1 MTDISSSFSL
11 SSIASL
17 ARKADPDRY
26 VWALFLDSVARQR
39 AFLALALNR
48 ELRKIPDLVSEPVLG
63 QMRYQWWRES
73 LSALAAGQVPP
84 VHEILTPLFA
94 TLSAESGDKRST
106 LSPLQLLVDSCEAEF
121 LAETPEACAEQ
132 RRAAA
137 HHLAAFILPA
147 DSGCAP
153 AMESYELM
161 LAIARDV
168 YPPDRIE
175 EIVQQAR
182 GLARQVTTRPA
193 KLLSALSCLYLEH
206 LQHCQYDA
214 AAIRQIMPHP
224 ARALV
229 LFWKRLWI

>member
-1 MTDISSSFSL
+1 MTDISSPFSL
-11 SSIASL
+11 SFLAGL

-26 VWALFLDSVARQR
+26 VWALFLEPVARQR

-84 VHEILTPLFA
+84 VHEILTPLFSTLA
-94 TLSAESGDKRST
+94 TENGDKNRV
-106 LSPLQLLVDSCEAEF
+106 LSPLHLLIDSCEAEF
-121 LAETPEACAEQ
+121 LAETAEERTGH
-132 RRAAA
+132 RRTAA
-137 HHLAAFILPA
+137 HSLAAFILPS
-147 DSGCAP
+147 DSGCAS
-153 AMESYELM
+153 AMEGYELM

-168 YPPDRIE
+168 YPSDRIE
-175 EIVQQAR
+175 GIVQQAR
-182 GLARQVTTRPA
+182 ELAAQATTRPA
-193 KLLSALSCLYLEH
+193 KLLSALSGLYLEH
-206 LQHCQYDA
+206 LQHCRYDA

>member
-1 MTDISSSFSL
+1 MTDISSSFSA
-11 SSIASL
+11 SSVAGL

-26 VWALFLDSVARQR
+26 VWALFLDSAARQH
-39 AFLALALNR
+39 AFLALAMNR

-73 LSALAAGQVPP
+73 LSALARGQVPP

-94 TLSAESGDKRST
+94 TLSAEGGAKERV
-106 LSPLQLLVDSCEAEF
+106 LSPLQSMVDSCEAEF
-121 LAETPEACAEQ
+121 LAESAEESAAQ

-137 HHLAAFILPA
+137 HHLADFILPS
-147 DSGCAP
+147 DSGCAF

-168 YPPDRIE
+168 YPSDRIE
-175 EIVQQAR
+175 EVVQQAR
-182 GLARQVTTRPA
+182 GLARQATTRPA

-206 LQHCQYDA
+206 LQHCRYDA